1 MKPSYLLSSEQ
12 SWSPCDSTGQWRC
25 GLRSPD
31 KEICP
36 ARALPGPG
44 ASPGRRPGAPAPL
57 RLPRPRPRR
66 RRAPSAPASPGL
78 GSAPRARTDPP
89 GPHPSGVCPGSGRG
103 WPREGG
109 GKQTKK
115 NYPKRKKNKRERGQ
129 KYFQM
134 FGGCRS
140 QALPQHMIHGGP
152 SGWCL
157 HLIPC

>member
-115 NYPKRKKNKRERGQ
+115 ITPKEKKIRERGG
-129 KYFQM
+129 KSIFKCL
-134 FGGCRS
+134 GAAAHNRC
-140 QALPQHMIHGGP
+140 P
-152 SGWCL
+152 ST
-157 HLIPC
+157 